1 MTGELAGKSAIVT
14 GAGRSKGMGR
24 AIALKLAEM
33 GANVTIADLKASM
46 AGYEWYPTGDWQGIQ
61 AVATEIRE
69 IGGRAL
75 TIGVD
80 VTDPEL
86 VQTMVEATVQEFG
99 RLDILVNNA
108 GGGPGVGPVIELP
121 LEDWQKTVE
130 INLTGTF
137 LCSQAALK
145 PMIAQGDGGRI
156 INISSI
162 SAKIPSPNIAPY
174 NASKAGVISLTQ
186 TIALEVAEY
195 KITVNAICPGN
206 IDTQLL
212 VSECEFIAEM
222 EGITPQEARQIY
234 IEEVPLKRLGQAEDV
249 AAVVAFLATP
259 AADYVTGQA
268 INVDGG
274 ITFH

>member
-1 MTGELAGKSAIVT
+1 MKDNLSGKSAIVT
-14 GAGRSKGMGR
+14 GAGRPMGMGR

-33 GANVTIADLKASM
+33 GADLTVADLPTSM
-46 AGYEWYPTGDWQGIQ
+46 EGYEWYPTGNWQGVEDT
-61 AVATEIRE
+61 AEEIRKL
-69 IGGRAL
+69 GGRAL
-75 TIGVD
+75 PVSVD
-80 VTDPEL
+80 ITKPDM
-86 VQTMVEATVQEFG
+86 VQTMVDATLNEYG
-99 RLDILVNNA
+99 RVDILVNNA
-108 GGGPGVGPVIELP
+108 GGGPGVGPVIELS
-121 LEDWQKTVE
+121 LEDWKKTID

-145 PMIAQGDGGRI
+145 SMIAAGNGGRI
-156 INISSI
+156 ISISSI

-186 TIALEVAEY
+186 TMALEVAEY
-195 KITVNAICPGN
+195 NITVNAICPGN

-212 VSECEFIAEM
+212 VAECEFIAEM
-222 EGITPQEARQIY
+222 NEISPEEARQIY
-234 IEEVPLKRLGQAEDV
+234 IDEVPLKRLGQAEDV

-259 AADYVTGQA
+259 AAGYLTGQA